1 MCTRLCKSRELT
13 PLYNGC
19 SLQEGVGVCSFISFH
34 VVFERPGKYWL
45 HAGREASTVADSGLS
60 VVSVCVRVRW
70 LSVRSD
76 CIDCIRTLAYYN
88 LKSGS
93 KVQSSP
99 RISDVACWRMFKNL
113 RNA

>member
-60 VVSVCVRVRW
+60 VVSVCVCVCVGCR
-70 LSVRSD
+70 LGPIAS
-76 CIDCIRTLAYYN
+76 IA
-88 LKSGS
+88 SG
-93 KVQSSP
+93 P
-99 RISDVACWRMFKNL
+99 WPITT
-113 RNA
+113 